1 MLRETALT
9 VDAAAAQLHS
19 SGWSADDMAFQHNGR
34 LIWQVYAHRDK
45 QELSV
50 ARRRRP
56 KRGVT
61 PRAMQTLSID
71 IRKWMLLLKSN
82 VGRD

>member
-1 MLRETALT
+1 
-9 VDAAAAQLHS
+9 
-19 SGWSADDMAFQHNGR
+19 MATS
-34 LIWQVYAHRDK
+34 K
-45 QELSV
+45 ELSV
-50 ARRRRP
+50 ARRRWP

-61 PRAMQTLSID
+61 PRAMQTLFID